1 MRVGYKLINAHDFYQ
16 RAAAG
21 FQNRLP
27 SYRLPVLEL
36 KIRLRR
42 SDVAIGKG
50 TESSF
55 AFLIVVKLMAVI
67 LCPPERVEKVLE
79 GAVAEVEIGSDAGE
93 ASL

>member
-1 MRVGYKLINAHDFYQ
+1 MHTTFTRE
-16 RAAAG
+16 R
-21 FQNRLP
+21 R
-27 SYRLPVLEL
+27 PVFKTACLRIVFPFWNL
-36 KIRLRR
+36 KFVSER
-42 SDVAIGKG
+42 SDVAIGEGSK
-50 TESSF
+50 SSF